1 MHIDVGTA
9 VCVQMDDG
17 SIFRTTAR
25 SRPINDGQW
34 VVFVNGPPGR
44 VTLDRVTEAWTELE
58 DDWKERRKSMWHYQ
72 ARRRTDHGEQYYEVI
87 EVYREHGQ
95 TEDSVKPC
103 GETKAEL
110 IADLERMLADV
121 KRYRTIV
128 EKEQLDIARPQ
139 EMP

>member
-72 ARRRTDHGEQYYEVI
+72 ARRRTDHGQHCYDVI
-87 EVYREHGQ
+87 QVYRKYGR
-95 TEDSVKPC
+95 SVDGVLAG
-103 GETKAEL
+103 GETKAAL

-121 KRYRTIV
+121 KRYRTII
-128 EKEQLDIARPQ
+128 ENEEP
-139 EMP
+139 